1 MLLYHEILLIL
12 KFFKLI
18 IIKIIKND
26 NIVIIYKQEFIL
38 PILIFEMYYQ
48 YNHFEQFFYTYYHI
62 IHIMFSFNI
71 LLIFSF

>member
-26 NIVIIYKQEFIL
+26 NIVIIYKQELIL
-38 PILIFEMYYQ
+38 SILIFEMYYQ
-48 YNHFEQFFYTYYHI
+48 YNHFEQFFLYI
-62 IHIMFSFNI
+62 LSLFSFNI

>member
-26 NIVIIYKQEFIL
+26 NIVIIYKQELIL

-48 YNHFEQFFYTYYHI
+48 YNHFEQFFYTYYHC
-62 IHIMFSFNI
+62 SV
-71 LLIFSF
+71 LIFS